1 VAAYLG
7 SVASVKRT
15 ALGVLVGLAYAWWAT
30 GIAPFSA
37 PSYVLVAVPVAALVG
52 SYATMGA
59 LSPHR
64 GDIERHY
71 RRRAA
76 DATLKN
82 VSPWLC
88 LLGVAIALESVALAL
103 GGRSR
108 SVPTLSTTAD
118 HLLVTH
124 LDRWLLFVAWL
135 GVGAMALIRL
145 AQRPRD
151 EVS

>member
-1 VAAYLG
+1 
-7 SVASVKRT
+7 VKRT
-15 ALGVLVGLAYAWWAT
+15 VLGVLVGLAYAWWAT

-37 PSYVLVAVPVAALVG
+37 LSYVLVAVPVAALVG

-64 GDIERHY
+64 DDIEHHY
-71 RRRAA
+71 RRRAG
-76 DATLKN
+76 DASLKN

-88 LLGVAIALESVALAL
+88 LLGVAVALESVALAL

-108 SVPTLSTTAD
+108 SVPSLSTTAD

-124 LDRWLLFVAWL
+124 LGRWLLFMAWL
-135 GVGAMALIRL
+135 GVGVIALIRL
-145 AQRPRD
+145 AQRARD
-151 EVS
+151 EAS